1 MKSTNQEPVIT
12 NHQLPF
18 DESYSSH
25 VSVSSDND
33 DESPIIGMT
42 RLLRRNKK
50 DAKKDGKK
58 KEKKSNK
65 SSSKKLFP
73 FERKSKEKSPEQISS
88 ESSLTEESDK
98 TSPSGVIKESAGKLK
113 ELKEKWEQQAAE
125 NQRNS
130 QSSPRATTEQAEE
143 PEHFDI
149 RKHLDLWEHR
159 LSENSPLNGGSPQ
172 SRDPSQSRC
181 LPHQKFKIERDH
193 RAPTAQPSAP
203 PQRNE
208 LRDAFISLAFA
219 AFMIGIAM
227 LIHQPYGPYVENGIY
242 GIFPTAAMILGKV
255 NEFGDL
261 INIYTEYLFELMQQ
275 WKGSV
280 LDAID
285 KWSSNGSEALQPPT
299 VPSDARHFLLL

>member
-1 MKSTNQEPVIT
+1 MKSANQKPVLTN
-12 NHQLPF
+12 QLPF

-25 VSVSSDND
+25 VSASSDND
-33 DESPIIGMT
+33 DESPIVGMT

-58 KEKKSNK
+58 KDKKSNK

-73 FERKSKEKSPEQISS
+73 FERKSKEKNSEQISS

-98 TSPSGVIKESAGKLK
+98 MSSSGVIQDSPGKLK
-113 ELKEKWEQQAAE
+113 ELKEKWEHQAAE

-130 QSSPRATTEQAEE
+130 QNSPRATTEQEEE

-149 RKHLDLWEHR
+149 RKQLDLWEHR

-172 SRDPSQSRC
+172 SRDPSHSHSLSHR
-181 LPHQKFKIERDH
+181 KFKMERD
-193 RAPTAQPSAP
+193 RRTPTAQPSAP
-203 PQRNE
+203 LQRNE

-242 GIFPTAAMILGKV
+242 GIFPTADMITTKV
-255 NEFGDL
+255 NEIGDL
-261 INIYTEYLFELMQQ
+261 MSSYTEYLFQEMQL

-280 LDAID
+280 LDFVE
-285 KWSSNGSEALQPPT
+285 KWSSNGSEVLKPPS
-299 VPSDARHFLLL
+299 VPNDARHFLLL